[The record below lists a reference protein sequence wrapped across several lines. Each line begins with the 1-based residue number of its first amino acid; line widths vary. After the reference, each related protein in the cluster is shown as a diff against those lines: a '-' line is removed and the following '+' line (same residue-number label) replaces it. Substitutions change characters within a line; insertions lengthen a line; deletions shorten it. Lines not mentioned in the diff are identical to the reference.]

1 MHLTEPISLQY
12 RDLVFSKFHLV
23 LLRLISFLH
32 VYTSPGEHG
41 ILKRER
47 LRGKAIFESQPSQ
60 TKKTSHGEAAGAT
73 AHLAQSSEL
82 PSIFLLPGCESE
94 GSASAKGRV
103 GG

>member
-1 MHLTEPISLQY
+1 MT
-12 RDLVFSKFHLV
+12 SKAAEG
-23 LLRLISFLH
+23 LH
-32 VYTSPGEHG
+32 CEHG

-82 PSIFLLPGCESE
+82 PSIFLLPGSSE
-94 GSASAKGRV
+94 HLWACPRQQWSFWPSSSLPLCSATCSSAQSLTRSWTQA
-103 GG
+103 